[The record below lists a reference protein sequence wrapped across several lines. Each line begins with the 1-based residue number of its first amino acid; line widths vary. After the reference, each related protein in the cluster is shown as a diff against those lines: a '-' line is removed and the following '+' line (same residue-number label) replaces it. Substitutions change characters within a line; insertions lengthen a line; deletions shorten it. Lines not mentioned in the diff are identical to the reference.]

1 MTVQN
6 YSRTLLACSAALFL
20 AIVPARA
27 ASGPAGS
34 QFAAWREQPLISRSI
49 SLAQLA
55 TSQTIVLK
63 GRNST
68 QEFFFPVPAGIPLQN
83 AELHFAGHY
92 LRGDG
97 GRTNLLLAID
107 GTPISSRKLDSDAGD
122 ASQALAVG
130 NTPRRNGFVQLRVN
144 WASQL
149 SEQICSNEQTPGN
162 VLNIVPD
169 TALRY
174 QFNPDAITT
183 VASAWQALPPRV
195 TLLVSGA
202 AMSRESY
209 DSAWRIGVQLQQGG
223 KEVQIASLPKV
234 GSSIDLATVRV
245 PDTLKGIPAFASISK
260 GSGYHTLQNEAEVG
274 ALLALGELGPVR
286 ADVLLDE
293 PALRQA
299 IKEALDALE
308 AQIRAASADAA
319 EQFTLWRNKRFALP
333 AGQDVAV
340 TQFAG
345 QPAILI
351 AADKGRQTATLLT
364 QPWQALARNLKL
376 TVPVASD
383 AMAEARGT
391 LLDEFGPLS
400 GSMDVLAQSERRV
413 SFELHRLAGAGQLPQ
428 KLVLDLSA
436 APNASKEKP
445 VVSVLFNDMLI
456 GASHLQTSGTI
467 QRIEVA
473 IPPYLLQSRNT
484 VTIRFTRQPSVPHCH
499 DIPAAYPV
507 SILPS
512 SHIRLGKGEL
522 GDDFLGVSTRLS
534 NGGTL
539 LMSEALLASPRDSL
553 PGLINIA
560 FAAGVSPQRT
570 TSQFAAAGQ
579 RPAVNGNFLAVGVIP
594 AGTNPVAQFKGGQ
607 LLLSNQGPLLDVA
620 ELQDVAIAEVVSSG
634 TQAGII
640 YHGSKQSLPAL
651 PAMAGRMPLLGKGNL
666 AAIGPEGILLTIDRN
681 DPTGEKLARDANPQ
695 SIWDRYWWAWSTLIG
710 IIVLALLAARITQ
723 VRRRNKGDT
732 QL

>member
-1 MTVQN
+1 MTVQIP
-6 YSRTLLACSAALFL
+6 SRRLLACSALLFL
-20 AIVPARA
+20 AALPAQAANGPA
-27 ASGPAGS
+27 AS
-34 QFAAWREQPLISRSI
+34 QFTTWLEKPQVSRTI
-49 SLAQLA
+49 TLAQLA
-55 TSQTIVLK
+55 NSQTIVLK
-63 GRNST
+63 GRSSS
-68 QEFFFPVPAGIPLQN
+68 QEFFFPVPAGTPLQN
-83 AELHFAGHY
+83 AGLQFAGHY

-107 GTPISSRKLDSDAGD
+107 GTPVSSRKLDSDTGD
-122 ASQALAVG
+122 AGQQLPVSG
-130 NTPRRNGFVQLRVN
+130 EPRRNGFVQLRVN

-162 VLNIVPD
+162 VLNILPD
-169 TALRY
+169 TALQY

-183 VASAWQALPPRV
+183 VASAWQALPPQV
-195 TLLVSGA
+195 TLLVSGT
-202 AMSRESY
+202 AMSRENY
-209 DSAWRIGVQLQQGG
+209 DSAWRIGVQLQRGG
-223 KEVQIASLPKV
+223 KEVRIASLPKV

-260 GSGYHTLQNEAEVG
+260 GSGYYTLQNEAEVG

-293 PALRQA
+293 PALRQG
-299 IKEALDALE
+299 IKDALDALE
-308 AQIRAASADAA
+308 AQIRSASADAA
-319 EQFTLWRNKRFALP
+319 EQFSLWRSKRFALP
-333 AGQDVAV
+333 SGQDIAV

-351 AADKGRQTATLLT
+351 AASKGRQAVSLLT
-364 QPWQALARNLKL
+364 PPWQALARNLKL

-400 GSMDVLAQSERRV
+400 GTMDVIAQSERRV
-413 SFELHRLAGAGQLPQ
+413 SFDLHRLAAAGQLPAT
-428 KLVLDLSA
+428 LVVDVSA
-436 APNASKEKP
+436 APNSSREKP
-445 VVSVLFNDMLI
+445 VVSVLLNDMLI

-473 IPPYLLQSRNT
+473 IPPYLLRNSNT

-512 SHIRLGKGEL
+512 SHIRLDKGTL
-522 GDDFLGVSTRLS
+522 GNDFLGLSTRLN

-539 LMSEALLASPRDSL
+539 LMSEALLASPQSSL
-553 PGLINIA
+553 PGLIDIA
-560 FAAGVSPQRT
+560 FATGISPQLT
-570 TSQFAAAGQ
+570 ASQFAAAGQ
-579 RPAVNGNFLAVGVIP
+579 RPTVSGNFLAVGVIP
-594 AGTNPVAQFKGGQ
+594 AGTNPAAQFKGGQ

-620 ELQDVAIAEVVSSG
+620 TLQDVAIAEVVSSG
-634 TQAGII
+634 EQAGIV
-640 YHGSKQSLPAL
+640 YQGSNQAL
-651 PAMAGRMPLLGKGNL
+651 PAISGRPPLLSKGNL
-666 AAIGPEGILLTIDRN
+666 AAISAEGILLAIDRN

-695 SIWDRYWWAWSTLIG
+695 TIWDRYWWAWSTLLG
-710 IIVLALLAARITQ
+710 VIVFALLAARITQ
-723 VRRRNKGDT
+723 VRRRSKGDT